1 MTSQQKQA
9 AISESKARYDAA
21 AARWSEA
28 VRRCGEAYDELGDAS
43 SLWARSLRAKVDDE
57 PTLTVEDL
65 VQGDVAGL
73 CVNCWRPRHA
83 HVLDLCPR
91 LQTHVSIDAIS
102 VERAMSQGHPRLLW
116 MVIAGAKRT
125 ALVDVEVEHLRVG
138 GIDLR
143 STPRKVEV
151 K

>member
-9 AISESKARYDAA
+9 ATSESKARYDAA

-28 VRRCGEAYDELGDAS
+28 VRRYSEAYDELGDAQN
-43 SLWARSLRAKVDDE
+43 LWARSLEAEVDE

-65 VQGDVAGL
+65 AQGDVADL
-73 CVNCWRPRHA
+73 CTNCWRPRHA
-83 HVLDLCPR
+83 HVQDLCPR

-116 MVIAGAKRT
+116 LVIAGAKRT